1 MSRDK
6 QIEEMAW
13 LKCCCHSSIK
23 GICGVDGKPCDLDC
37 GSYREAEA
45 LYNAGYRKSQEVA
58 REIFEEI
65 NDLRDRY
72 AMGDM
77 EYPDFQFELGKIE
90 KKYTEGKDTNVPTSP
105 KDEFAKMLSENWK
118 WGEEP

>member
-1 MSRDK
+1 MSKEK
-6 QIEEMAW
+6 QIEEMACAMCGNN
-13 LKCCCHSSIK
+13 K
-23 GICGVDGKPCDLDC
+23 ICVGEGVERCIIYPEKW
-37 GSYREAEA
+37 RNANK

-72 AMGDM
+72 AMGDI

-90 KKYTEGKDTNVPTSP
+90 KKYTE
-105 KDEFAKMLSENWK
+105 
-118 WGEEP
+118 EEK